1 MVAVEQ
7 EAFSLGLIK
16 NKSELNAQAKAVAI
30 QSLVLKGMSDSLG
43 NAAQTQNSAANQAKF
58 FKARVEELGT
68 QLGQKLRP
76 LLIQALIFLNKLAD
90 FFEENKAVVL
100 AFTKRLIAYIAANKA
115 LSIVLPLAAKAMA
128 AYRIAA
134 IGAAVGTTK
143 LAIAVTALKLKIQSL
158 LASTVVG
165 VLVVILGELAIRA
178 MSTAIA
184 VDESADSMGASMEQ
198 LEKDIA
204 DTIATIEKSTAA
216 AMSAASANEQLANS
230 TKSYTQKLEDEAK
243 LLKMV
248 KDRIAEV
255 AKHKKD
261 LIDKQREQAI
271 RAKELQALQARSKG
285 LDKQAKQLEKQVE
298 LMKTA
303 VEFSNRYNMS
313 LKAAFQLAS
322 KLDQNKNNSPTNNI
336 KEIDRDATG
345 GISSMAAI
353 GGGGLTGALKPIE
366 KANELAEKQLVVLG
380 AIEQNTQQQNSPSF
394 S

>member
-1 MVAVEQ
+1 
-7 EAFSLGLIK
+7 
-16 NKSELNAQAKAVAI
+16 
-30 QSLVLKGMSDSLG
+30 
-43 NAAQTQNSAANQAKF
+43 
-58 FKARVEELGT
+58 
-68 QLGQKLRP
+68 
-76 LLIQALIFLNKLAD
+76 
-90 FFEENKAVVL
+90 
-100 AFTKRLIAYIAANKA
+100 
-115 LSIVLPLAAKAMA
+115 
-128 AYRIAA
+128 
-134 IGAAVGTTK
+134 
-143 LAIAVTALKLKIQSL
+143 
-158 LASTVVG
+158 
-165 VLVVILGELAIRA
+165 
-178 MSTAIA
+178 
-184 VDESADSMGASMEQ
+184 
-198 LEKDIA
+198 
-204 DTIATIEKSTAA
+204 
-216 AMSAASANEQLANS
+216 
-230 TKSYTQKLEDEAK
+230 
-243 LLKMV
+243 MV